1 MSIVSHIGRIS
12 KLTWGGDLI
21 CDTSARLP
29 LILFAAATSGTKR
42 PSYSGKMPATLLA
55 EAARKSEAVVQVC
68 ALSAGH
74 FSLPEHQFVRPAS
87 ETGRISVPALAFLV
101 QHVDENTGK
110 KTCLLF
116 DLGLRRDT
124 SQYSTPIQNHIT
136 NRQPLTT
143 DPDVV
148 KSLALAG
155 LTPND
160 IDYVIFSHV
169 RILASL
175 ARP

>member
-12 KLTWGGDLI
+12 KPTWGGNLI
-21 CDTSARLP
+21 CDTSARLT

-55 EAARKSEAVVQVC
+55 EAARKSDAVVQVC

-116 DLGLRRDT
+116 DLGLRRDRWRET
-124 SQYSTPIQNHIT
+124 RPA
-136 NRQPLTT
+136 PLRI
-143 DPDVV
+143 
-148 KSLALAG
+148 KS
-155 LTPND
+155 
-160 IDYVIFSHV
+160 
-169 RILASL
+169 
-175 ARP
+175 